1 MGCGDEKLSKY
12 LTQTFTAHCHAMI
25 CQQVTLSGDADWPK
39 VADAVIEALKGN
51 LLHVASEA
59 EKSQIE
65 VDIDIQKVA
74 PKFNGTIQKN
84 QSRYE
89 RKRQLYDA
97 AQGIIRKLP
106 S

>member
-1 MGCGDEKLSKY
+1 MYK
-12 LTQTFTAHCHAMI
+12 T
-25 CQQVTLSGDADWPK
+25 
-39 VADAVIEALKGN
+39 LKGN

-59 EKSQIE
+59 EKGQIE

-74 PKFNGTIQKN
+74 PKFNRTIQKN
-84 QSRYE
+84 QNRHE

>member
-1 MGCGDEKLSKY
+1 VNAFLPKRDVSSMGIYK
-12 LTQTFTAHCHAMI
+12 T
-25 CQQVTLSGDADWPK
+25 
-39 VADAVIEALKGN
+39 LKGN

-74 PKFNGTIQKN
+74 PKFTGTIQKN

-89 RKRQLYDA
+89 HKRQLYDA
-97 AQGIIRKLP
+97 AQEIMRKLP
-106 S
+106 G

>member
-1 MGCGDEKLSKY
+1 VNAFLPKRDIGSIRIDK
-12 LTQTFTAHCHAMI
+12 
-25 CQQVTLSGDADWPK
+25 TLK
-39 VADAVIEALKGN
+39 RN
-51 LLHVASEA
+51 LLHVESEV

-74 PKFNGTIQKN
+74 SKFNGIIQKN

-97 AQGIIRKLP
+97 AQKIIRELP